1 MLCAGVT
8 VYGALRKS
16 GAQSGDWVALMGAG
30 GGLGHLAVQLAAKGM
45 GLRVIGIDSGS
56 KKDFVM
62 ECGAEAFIDHAD
74 DPEAK
79 VKEVPFSIYA
89 LTFLPVDIL
98 WDTMLTCVFRNS

>member
-1 MLCAGVT
+1 M
-8 VYGALRKS
+8 
-16 GAQSGDWVALMGAG
+16 
-30 GGLGHLAVQLAAKGM
+30 AVQLAAKGM

-79 VKEVPFSIYA
+79 VKEVSFSVFVP
-89 LTFLPVDIL
+89 TSLPIDML
-98 WDTMLTCVFRNS
+98 LTCVS